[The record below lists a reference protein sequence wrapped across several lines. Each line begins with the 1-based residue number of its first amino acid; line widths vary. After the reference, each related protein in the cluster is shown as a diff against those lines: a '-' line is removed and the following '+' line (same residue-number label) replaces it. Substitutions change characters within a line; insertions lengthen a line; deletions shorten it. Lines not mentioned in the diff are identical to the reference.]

1 MAIVPQSGSVIPTE
15 SSASAVSLKSVLA
28 GALAAS
34 AVTLVFTLIG
44 TGLGLGM
51 ISPYPSENNS
61 LTTIGVAAVVWL
73 LVAQWVSAGVG
84 GYLTGRLRT
93 KWVGVRTDEVFFR
106 DTAHGFLGW
115 ALSTLIVA
123 GLLSSIV
130 GSIISTGTQVTGA
143 AAGTAIAAG
152 AGTAAA
158 NSGNGSSDFSLDYFT
173 DSLMRPA
180 DPATPPTGQ
189 SDERVTA
196 EVARILVNGAMA
208 GEMSA
213 TDRTY
218 LERVIASRTGLTEA
232 DAKTR
237 LDETLAAIETARNEA
252 QEAADA
258 AKKVATTGALVS
270 AAALLIGAFISAVA
284 AAIGGRQRD
293 EDEDL
298 MVVS

>member
-1 MAIVPQSGSVIPTE
+1 MTMTSQSAAVMPIE
-15 SSASAVSLKSVLA
+15 SAASAVSFKSVIA

-51 ISPYPSENNS
+51 ISPYPSENSS
-61 LTTIGVAAVVWL
+61 LTSIGVAAVVWL

-130 GSIISTGTQVTGA
+130 GSIVNTGTQITGA

-158 NSGNGSSDFSLDYFT
+158 AGDGSSDFSLDYFA
-173 DSLMRPA
+173 DSLLRPA
-180 DPATPPTGQ
+180 NPATPPSAQ
-189 SDERVTA
+189 NDERVTA
-196 EVARILVNGAMA
+196 EVSRILVNGAVA
-208 GEMSA
+208 GEMPEA
-213 TDRTY
+213 DRTY
-218 LERVIASRTGLTEA
+218 IEQVIASRTGLSEA
-232 DAKTR
+232 DARAR
-237 LDETLAAIETARNEA
+237 LEQTLAGIETARTEA
-252 QEAADA
+252 QEAADT
-258 AKKVATTGALVS
+258 AKKAATTGALVS
-270 AAALLIGAFISAVA
+270 AAALMIGAFISAVA
-284 AAIGGRQRD
+284 AAFGGRQRD
-293 EDEDL
+293 EEEDL
-298 MVVS
+298 MVVG

>member
-1 MAIVPQSGSVIPTE
+1 MTISSEPAGLMPIE
-15 SSASAVSLKSVLA
+15 SAASAVSFKSVIA

-51 ISPYPSENNS
+51 ISPYPSENSS
-61 LTTIGVAAVVWL
+61 LSTIGVAAVIWL

-123 GLLSSIV
+123 GLLSSVV
-130 GSIISTGTQVTGA
+130 GSIVNTGTQITGA

-158 NSGNGSSDFSLDYFT
+158 SSDGSSDFSLDYFT
-173 DSLMRPA
+173 DSLLRPA
-180 DPATPPTGQ
+180 NPATPPSAQG
-189 SDERVTA
+189 DERVTA
-196 EVARILVNGAMA
+196 EVSRILVNGAMA
-208 GEMSA
+208 GDLPEG
-213 TDRTY
+213 DRDY
-218 LERVIASRTGLTEA
+218 IEQVIASRTGLSEA
-232 DAKTR
+232 DASAR
-237 LDETLAAIETARNEA
+237 LDQTLAAIETARNEA
-252 QEAADA
+252 QAAADA
-258 AKKVATTGALVS
+258 AKKAATTGALVS
-270 AAALLIGAFISAVA
+270 AAALMIGAFISAVA
-284 AAIGGRQRD
+284 AAFGGRQRD
-293 EDEDL
+293 EEEDL
-298 MVVS
+298 MIVG

>member
-1 MAIVPQSGSVIPTE
+1 MTMTSQSAAVMPIE
-15 SSASAVSLKSVLA
+15 SAASAVSFKSVIA

-51 ISPYPSENNS
+51 ISPYPSENSS
-61 LTTIGVAAVVWL
+61 LTSIGVAAVVWL

-130 GSIISTGTQVTGA
+130 GSIVNTGTQITGA

-158 NSGNGSSDFSLDYFT
+158 AGDGSSEFSLDYFA
-173 DSLMRPA
+173 DSLLRPA
-180 DPATPPTGQ
+180 NPATPPSAQ
-189 SDERVTA
+189 NDERVTA
-196 EVARILVNGAMA
+196 EVSRILVNGAVA
-208 GEMSA
+208 GEMPEA
-213 TDRTY
+213 DRTY
-218 LERVIASRTGLTEA
+218 IEQVIASRTGLSEA
-232 DAKTR
+232 DARAR
-237 LDETLAAIETARNEA
+237 LEQTLAGIETARTEA
-252 QEAADA
+252 QEAADT
-258 AKKVATTGALVS
+258 AKKAATTGALVS
-270 AAALLIGAFISAVA
+270 AAALMIGAFISAVA
-284 AAIGGRQRD
+284 AAFGGRQRD
-293 EDEDL
+293 EEEDL
-298 MVVS
+298 MVVG

>member
-1 MAIVPQSGSVIPTE
+1 MTMTSQSAAVMPIE
-15 SSASAVSLKSVLA
+15 SAASAVSFKSVIA

-51 ISPYPSENNS
+51 ISPYPSENSS
-61 LTTIGVAAVVWL
+61 LTSIGVAAVVWL
-73 LVAQWVSAGVG
+73 LVAQWLSAGVG

-130 GSIISTGTQVTGA
+130 GSIVNTGTQMTGA

-158 NSGNGSSDFSLDYFT
+158 AGDGSSNFSLDYFA
-173 DSLMRPA
+173 DSLLRPA
-180 DPATPPTGQ
+180 NPATPPSAQ
-189 SDERVTA
+189 NDERVTA
-196 EVARILVNGAMA
+196 EVSRILVNGAVA
-208 GEMSA
+208 GEMPEA
-213 TDRTY
+213 DRTY
-218 LERVIASRTGLTEA
+218 IEQVIASRTGLSEA
-232 DAKTR
+232 DARAR
-237 LDETLAAIETARNEA
+237 LEQTLAGIETARTEA
-252 QEAADA
+252 QEAADT
-258 AKKVATTGALVS
+258 AKKAATTGALVS
-270 AAALLIGAFISAVA
+270 AAALMIGAFISAVA
-284 AAIGGRQRD
+284 AAFGGRQRD
-293 EDEDL
+293 EEEDL
-298 MVVS
+298 MVVG

>member
-1 MAIVPQSGSVIPTE
+1 MTIVPQSGTVMPTE
-15 SSASAVSLKSVLA
+15 SSASAVSFKSVIA

-51 ISPYPSENNS
+51 ISPYPSENSS
-61 LTTIGVAAVVWL
+61 LTSIGVAAVVWL

-130 GSIISTGTQVTGA
+130 GSIISAGSQATGA
-143 AAGTAIAAG
+143 AAGTVIAAG
-152 AGTAAA
+152 VGTAAA
-158 NSGNGSSDFSLDYFT
+158 AGGNASSDFSLDYFT

-180 DPATPPTGQ
+180 DPATPPTAQ

-196 EVARILVNGAMA
+196 EVSRILVNGAMA
-208 GEMSA
+208 GEMPEA
-213 TDRTY
+213 DRTY
-218 LERVIASRTGLTEA
+218 VERVIAAKTGLSEA
-232 DAKTR
+232 DASKR
-237 LDETLAAIETARNEA
+237 LDETLAAIKTARDKT
-252 QEAADA
+252 QEAADT
-258 AKKVATTGALVS
+258 AKKAATTGALVS
-270 AAALLIGAFISAVA
+270 AAALLVGAFISAVA

-293 EDEDL
+293 EEEDL
-298 MVVS
+298 MVVG

>member
-1 MAIVPQSGSVIPTE
+1 MTIPTQPAGLMPIE
-15 SSASAVSLKSVLA
+15 SSASAVSFKSVIA

-34 AVTLVFTLIG
+34 AVTLVLTLIG

-51 ISPYPSENNS
+51 ISPYPAENSS
-61 LTTIGVAAVVWL
+61 LTSIGVAAVVWL

-130 GSIISTGTQVTGA
+130 GSIINTGTQVTTA

-158 NSGNGSSDFSLDYFT
+158 ASDDSADFSLNYFA
-173 DSLMRPA
+173 DSLLRPA
-180 DPATPPTGQ
+180 NPATPPSAQ
-189 SDERVTA
+189 NDERVTA
-196 EVARILVNGAMA
+196 EVSRILVNGAVA
-208 GEMSA
+208 GEMPEA
-213 TDRTY
+213 DRTY
-218 LERVIASRTGLTEA
+218 IEQVIASRTGLSEA
-232 DAKTR
+232 DARAR
-237 LDETLAAIETARNEA
+237 LEQTLTAIEKARTDA
-252 QEAADA
+252 QEAADT
-258 AKKVATTGALVS
+258 AKKAATTGALVS
-270 AAALLIGAFISAVA
+270 AASLMIGAFISAVA
-284 AAIGGRQRD
+284 AAFGGRQRD
-293 EDEDL
+293 EEEDL
-298 MVVS
+298 MIVG

>member
-1 MAIVPQSGSVIPTE
+1 MTMTSQSAAVMPIE
-15 SSASAVSLKSVLA
+15 SAASAVSFKSVIA

-51 ISPYPSENNS
+51 ISPYPSESSS
-61 LTTIGVAAVVWL
+61 LTSIGVAAVVWL

-130 GSIISTGTQVTGA
+130 GSIVNTGTQMTGA

-158 NSGNGSSDFSLDYFT
+158 AGDGSSDFSLDYFT
-173 DSLMRPA
+173 DSLLRPA
-180 DPATPPTGQ
+180 NPATPP
-189 SDERVTA
+189 SAENDERVTA
-196 EVARILVNGAMA
+196 EVSRILVNGAVA
-208 GEMSA
+208 GEMPEA
-213 TDRTY
+213 DRTY
-218 LERVIASRTGLTEA
+218 IEQVIASRTGLSEA
-232 DAKTR
+232 DARAR
-237 LDETLAAIETARNEA
+237 LEQTLAGIETARTEA
-252 QEAADA
+252 QEAADT
-258 AKKVATTGALVS
+258 AKKAATTGALVS
-270 AAALLIGAFISAVA
+270 AAALMIGAFISAVA
-284 AAIGGRQRD
+284 AAFGGRQRD
-293 EDEDL
+293 EEEDL
-298 MVVS
+298 MVVG

>member
-1 MAIVPQSGSVIPTE
+1 MTMTSQSAAVMPIE
-15 SSASAVSLKSVLA
+15 SAASAVSFKSVIA

-51 ISPYPSENNS
+51 ISPYPSENSS
-61 LTTIGVAAVVWL
+61 LTSIGVAAVVWL

-130 GSIISTGTQVTGA
+130 GSIVNTGTQMTGA

-158 NSGNGSSDFSLDYFT
+158 AGDGSSDFSLDYFA
-173 DSLMRPA
+173 DSLLRPA
-180 DPATPPTGQ
+180 NPATPPSAQ
-189 SDERVTA
+189 NDERVTA
-196 EVARILVNGAMA
+196 EVSRILVNGAVA
-208 GEMSA
+208 GEMPEA
-213 TDRTY
+213 DRTY
-218 LERVIASRTGLTEA
+218 IEQVIASRTGLSEA
-232 DAKTR
+232 DARAR
-237 LDETLAAIETARNEA
+237 LEQTLAGIETARTEA
-252 QEAADA
+252 QEAADT
-258 AKKVATTGALVS
+258 AKKAATTGALVS
-270 AAALLIGAFISAVA
+270 AAALMIGAFI
-284 AAIGGRQRD
+284 
-293 EDEDL
+293 
-298 MVVS
+298 